1 MKRIAAIFFCL
12 LIVVAPALAL
22 VPDAAVGAKDAC
34 ETCACEAKTCC
45 AGNADS
51 ESPTQPAAPV
61 TGGKRSLSPVSAPGA
76 SVDLPAAAELEV
88 SFAQATHDSFKSSA
102 APLYVWNC
110 AYLI

>member
-22 VPDAAVGAKDAC
+22 APDAAVGVKDSC
-34 ETCACEAKTCC
+34 ETCACETKTCC
-45 AGNADS
+45 AGNSDS

-76 SVDLPAAAELEV
+76 SVDPPAVTELEV
-88 SFAQATHDSFKSSA
+88 FFAQAVHDSSKSSA